1 MSGDTVDRGRQH
13 QRVYGIYMVYEMNT
27 FFLLELAVGLQVAK
41 MSTTSRCPSH
51 GVKAVFFLRRVMY
64 TNLISLSTLGVLFD
78 SVDGVDGMYS
88 DDIVKNDVKGAAF
101 RFLDEKGP

>member
-13 QRVYGIYMVYEMNT
+13 QRGYGILYEHL
-27 FFLLELAVGLQVAK
+27 FLLELAVGLQVAK
-41 MSTTSRCPSH
+41 LSTTSRCPSH

-88 DDIVKNDVKGAAF
+88 DDIVKHDVKGAAF

>member
-1 MSGDTVDRGRQH
+1 
-13 QRVYGIYMVYEMNT
+13 
-27 FFLLELAVGLQVAK
+27 
-41 MSTTSRCPSH
+41 
-51 GVKAVFFLRRVMY
+51 MY

-88 DDIVKNDVKGAAF
+88 DDIVKHDVKGAAF